1 MNMVIQKSIKKNF
14 MYNTL
19 LKILNM
25 IFPLITFPYVARI
38 LTAEGVGKVDFSLSV
53 IQYFILIA
61 QIGIPTYAIRE
72 CAKHR
77 DDREKLSKTVQEILV
92 INALM
97 IFIAYLLFFIT
108 MFSVNKL
115 ANYQT
120 LLMIM
125 SINIITTSIGI
136 EWFYQAIEE
145 YRYITIRSLFV
156 KLLSLILVFTFIK
169 QENDYVLYGLITVLS
184 VSLGNI
190 FNIVHVNKYIT
201 LFKRFKNYNF
211 KRHIKPIVVLFAM
224 SLSISIYV
232 NLDTVMLGFI
242 SGDHSVGLYAAANKI
257 LKVVLALVTSLGVV
271 LLPRMSYYIQNNAF
285 NEINKLIKKS
295 LDFILMIS
303 IPAVVGIFMLA
314 EPIIYLFA
322 GNDYTDAVLAVKIMS
337 PIIIAMGLSNL
348 IGIQVLI
355 SHGREKIT
363 LISTIIGAF
372 INFSLNIVLIS
383 RFQQNGAAIGTLIAE
398 VAVIIT
404 QIIFAYSFIK
414 GNINFKNIL
423 NYIVGGI
430 LIVLTCVFVDLLNYG
445 LILTTLLSIII
456 SVIIYVGFLYGRKNE
471 LIYELINKLV
481 TGLKHRIL

>member
-1 MNMVIQKSIKKNF
+1 MYMVLQKSIKKNF

-19 LKILNM
+19 LKLLNM

-38 LTAEGVGKVDFSLSV
+38 LSAEGVGKVDFSVSV

-92 INALM
+92 INLLM
-97 IFIAYLLFFIT
+97 IVVAYFIFFIT
-108 MFSVNKL
+108 LVSIDKFE
-115 ANYQT
+115 NYQT

-125 SINIITTSIGI
+125 SINIISTSIGI

-145 YRYITIRSLFV
+145 YRYITIRSLVV
-156 KLLSLILVFTFIK
+156 KLISLILVFTFIK

-184 VSLGNI
+184 VSAGNI

-211 KRHIKPIVVLFAM
+211 KRHVKPILVLFAM

-285 NEINKLIKKS
+285 LEINKLIKKS

-322 GNDYTDAVLAVKIMS
+322 GNDYTEAVLTVKVMS

-383 RFQQNGAAIGTLIAE
+383 QFQQNGAAIGTLIAE
-398 VAVIIT
+398 VAVTIT
-404 QIIFAYSFIK
+404 QIIFAHSFIK
-414 GNINFKNIL
+414 GNINFKNVLSYLI
-423 NYIVGGI
+423 GGI
-430 LIVLTCVFVDLLNYG
+430 LIILICISVGLLDYG
-445 LILTTLLSIII
+445 YLLTTLLSIFL
-456 SVIIYVGFLYGRKNE
+456 SVIIYIGFLFVIKNE
-471 LIYELINKLV
+471 LIYEIINKFVVRL
-481 TGLKHRIL
+481 RNE